1 MSNPVVVA
9 QLPLDISAEDEQRAQ
24 QIMMRR
30 VAALARPTVAE
41 DWGEQC
47 RLVIFRLGKELYAI
61 DATCVFNVRPAEAL
75 TRVPRVPEWVAG
87 VTSLRGRIF
96 SVIDLGRF
104 FGLPRA
110 GEDSGDSPSGEEES
124 PLQLIVVETPEME
137 IGFLVDDVVAVE
149 TVPLA
154 RLQDAGSVI
163 RGLPPEYVRGVTLYQ
178 KDGEHVLVVLDVA
191 AILSDRRLIV
201 HEEIV

>member
-9 QLPLDISAEDEQRAQ
+9 QFPLHISAEDEQRAQ

-30 VAALARPTVAE
+30 VAALAQPAVAE

-61 DATCVFNVRPAEAL
+61 DATCVFSVRPAEVF

-104 FGLPRA
+104 FGLPRV
-110 GEDSGDSPSGEEES
+110 GEDDDDSTGEGET

-154 RLQDAGSVI
+154 RLQDASDIV
-163 RGLPPEYVRGVTLYQ
+163 RGLSPEYVRGVTLYQ

-191 AILSDRRLIV
+191 AILSDKRLIV